1 MKPIEWLRNQR
12 LQVLLLL
19 GLATIFVGFALAD
32 RSILGLEPPMLA
44 VLAAVFAATSSI
56 YLR

>member
-12 LQVLLLL
+12 PQVLLLL
-19 GLATIFVGFALAD
+19 GLAAIFVGFALAD
-32 RSILGLEPPMLA
+32 RSIFGLEPPMLA

>member
-12 LQVLLLL
+12 LEGPLLL
-19 GLATIFVGFALAD
+19 GLAAISVGFALAD
-32 RSILGLEPPMLA
+32 RSVLGFEPPMLA

-56 YLR
+56 YL